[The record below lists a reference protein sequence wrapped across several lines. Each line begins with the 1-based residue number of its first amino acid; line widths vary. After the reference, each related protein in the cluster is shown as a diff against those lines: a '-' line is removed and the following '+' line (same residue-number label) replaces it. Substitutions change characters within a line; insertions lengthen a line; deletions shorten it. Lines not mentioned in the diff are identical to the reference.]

1 MDYSKV
7 IPLMEYIAK
16 NITKLYKKW
25 GIWWKRKK
33 IWKKKLLMSN
43 QK

>member
-1 MDYSKV
+1 MDYAKV

-25 GIWWKRKK
+25 VIIWVKKK
-33 IWKKKLLMSN
+33 ILKMLM
-43 QK
+43 KRF